1 MKNYKTLL
9 LILIFISISSS
20 ISNYFVWESNV
31 LQTGLITD
39 FNSGSFA
46 AENYMKLKAK
56 QFFYPNIGITALPI
70 YAMLAKYHIA
80 NEKYTEALEL
90 LNEKNDKNPY
100 IGIVESL
107 KANIYST
114 LNVRDS
120 AYYYSKKAFEKLPV
134 NALHFEQ
141 YIRELVIKKDLK
153 TIKKVFREL
162 NEESEVR
169 DFQLW
174 RTYFMAVIRLKEKE
188 DEEINYFAQQ
198 AIEKFYS
205 RQTLFLVASY
215 ILYGEENV
223 TNSYFHSNKG
233 EEYFLAGDFDESA
246 EQYKKAFELFPLESN
261 FAENAGMALI
271 KAEKFKEA
279 IVYFDKALGL
289 IRENNGK
296 SEFGIAS
303 SYLELGNKEKA
314 CTFFE
319 KAMSYNFKPAF
330 SFYSKNCAI

>member
-162 NEESEVR
+162 NEESEVK

-174 RTYFMAVIRLKEKE
+174 RTYFMAVIRFKEKE
-188 DEEINYFAQQ
+188 DEEINYFTQQ
-198 AIEKFYS
+198 AI
-205 RQTLFLVASY
+205 
-215 ILYGEENV
+215 
-223 TNSYFHSNKG
+223 
-233 EEYFLAGDFDESA
+233 
-246 EQYKKAFELFPLESN
+246 
-261 FAENAGMALI
+261 
-271 KAEKFKEA
+271 
-279 IVYFDKALGL
+279 
-289 IRENNGK
+289 
-296 SEFGIAS
+296 
-303 SYLELGNKEKA
+303 
-314 CTFFE
+314 
-319 KAMSYNFKPAF
+319 
-330 SFYSKNCAI
+330 